1 MIDHYIIVTFQAM
14 SISADEE
21 RGCENGEVRLQGGV
35 DPSDGHV
42 EFCVDR
48 VWGRVCSDEWDIN
61 YTRVVCQQL
70 GFDPEGMYHV
80 CDHQTHF
87 NRIGTLL
94 RLRRNLL
101 AYKC

>member
-1 MIDHYIIVTFQAM
+1 MIDHYNIITFLTM
-14 SISADEE
+14 SISTDES

-48 VWGRVCSDEWDIN
+48 VWGRVCSGGWNISD
-61 YTRVVCQQL
+61 TRVVCQQL

-87 NRIGTLL
+87 NRNGTLL
-94 RLRRNLL
+94 RLISN
-101 AYKC
+101 